1 MKIRRKITLYFSS
14 TAILLVGLSFLF
26 IYTLFAN
33 FRQEE
38 FDQRLREKTITTL
51 KFLIE
56 IQEIDHDLLQT
67 MDKYTINSLYNEKV
81 LLFDEHKKP
90 IYTSIDDTQITY
102 PDSILRLLSQTN
114 PIIETIENKFQVVAM
129 YFQIDGKS
137 YYGITKAY
145 DTFGISKLNY
155 LKTILFSAFLII
167 TGAVLLIT
175 YFISKQLSQP
185 INRMA
190 AEITRINIDS
200 ANSFISVPTSKDE
213 INLLALRFNEL
224 MKRLNDSFSFQK
236 HAVHHISHE
245 LKTPIAILV
254 SNFERLEKESDI
266 SLLKAQLI
274 NQKEDTKTL
283 SDIIN
288 ALLEISKTES
298 GNLLSLELIRIDDLI
313 FDILDEIKKLHPN
326 YDYTVDIRGE
336 LNDESSLMIRANSRL
351 LTSALMNLATN
362 AIYYGDTNT
371 SNIAIIPT
379 KTTIRIEFQNHGKT
393 ISHIEQQYLFQH
405 FFRGENSKG
414 KRGFGLGLVLVSRIL
429 QLHHGQVRY
438 FTPEAGVNLFTIEL
452 PKADVLE

>member
-1 MKIRRKITLYFSS
+1 MKIRRKIILYFSS
-14 TAILLVGLSFLF
+14 TTIVLVGLSFLF
-26 IYTLFAN
+26 IYTLFSN

-81 LLFDEHKKP
+81 LLFDEHQKP
-90 IYTSIDDTQITY
+90 IYSSLDDTQITY
-102 PDSILRLLSQTN
+102 PDSILQLLSPAN
-114 PIIETIENKFQVVAM
+114 PIIVATEDRFQVVAM
-129 YFQIDGKS
+129 YFQIDNKK

-145 DTFGISKLNY
+145 DTFGITKLNY
-155 LKTILFSAFLII
+155 LRTILFTAFLII
-167 TGAVLLIT
+167 TVAVLLIT

-190 AEITRINIDS
+190 SEITKINIDS
-200 ANSFISVPTSKDE
+200 ADSFISVPSSKDE

-254 SNFERLEKESDI
+254 SNFERMEKETDI
-266 SLLKAQLI
+266 EILKSQLI

-298 GNLLSLELIRIDDLI
+298 GNTLSFEKVRIDDLI
-313 FDILDEIKKLHPN
+313 FDIIDEVKKLQPE
-326 YDYTVDIRGE
+326 YEFMVDISGN
-336 LNDESSLMIRANSRL
+336 LDDESTLIIPVNNRL

-362 AIYYGDTNT
+362 SMYYSETNT
-371 SNIAIIPT
+371 SKITIIPT
-379 KTTIRIEFQNHGKT
+379 DTTIRIEFQNHGKN
-393 ISHIEQQYLFQH
+393 ISQAEQEYLFQH

-414 KRGFGLGLVLVSRIL
+414 KRGFGLGLVLVSRIIE
-429 QLHHGQVRY
+429 LHHGQIHY
-438 FTPEAGVNLFTIEL
+438 QTPEPGNNLFIVEL
-452 PKADVLE
+452 PKSILS